1 MSRCK
6 EMEESGRQWGEDNNI
21 WQSFESKLG
30 PSTPLFVARLV
41 AWTNSGSGLR
51 EDAECGQ
58 SSPSGDATQEEVSGH
73 SKAEEGRE
81 RTYLKGKQMGVPKP
95 VRPVVRREV
104 KEEGMCVAKGVKDTQ
119 ITKAGKQETVCL
131 LAAESQGSANG
142 QGKDAELEGTRG
154 QGEEGV
160 DEPE

>member
-1 MSRCK
+1 MCGAKGVK
-6 EMEESGRQWGEDNNI
+6 EEQI
-21 WQSFESKLG
+21 TKASKQE
-30 PSTPLFVARLV
+30 TV
-41 AWTNSGSGLR
+41 GLLA
-51 EDAECGQ
+51 AE
-58 SSPSGDATQEEVSGH
+58 TQ
-73 SKAEEGRE
+73 
-81 RTYLKGKQMGVPKP
+81 
-95 VRPVVRREV
+95 VVRREV